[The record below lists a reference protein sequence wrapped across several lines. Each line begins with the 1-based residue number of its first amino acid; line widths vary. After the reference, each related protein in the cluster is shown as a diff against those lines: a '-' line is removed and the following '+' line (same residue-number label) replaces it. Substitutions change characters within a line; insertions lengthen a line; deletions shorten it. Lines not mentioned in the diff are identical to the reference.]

1 MSDWDPEAFTRG
13 LVADMRANNGEVTSG
28 PMAGRPLLLL
38 TTSGAKSG
46 EPRNAI
52 LTYTRDGDRW
62 VVAATKSGAPT
73 NPAWY
78 HNLRANPVVDVEVG
92 GEAFKAR
99 ATVTEPE
106 ERERL
111 WGRHVEAR
119 PEFADYPAK
128 SGRTIPVITLE
139 RLAEGS

>member
-1 MSDWDPEAFTRG
+1 MADWDPEAFTRA

-38 TTSGAKSG
+38 TTSGAKTG
-46 EPRNAI
+46 EPRTAI
-52 LTYTRDGDRW
+52 LTFTRDGDRW
-62 VVAATKSGAPT
+62 VVAASKSGAPE

-78 HNLRANPVVDVEVG
+78 HNLRAEPIVEVEVG
-92 GEAFKAR
+92 GQTFKAR
-99 ATVTEPE
+99 ATETGPE

-111 WGRHVEAR
+111 WARHVAAR
-119 PEFADYPAK
+119 PEFADYPEK

-139 RLAEGS
+139 RIA

>member
-1 MSDWDPEAFTRG
+1 MTDWDPEAFTRG
-13 LVADMRANNGEVTSG
+13 LIADMRANNGAVTSG

-38 TTSGAKSG
+38 TTTGAKTG
-46 EPRNAI
+46 DERQAI

-78 HNLRANPVVDVEVG
+78 HNLRSNPIVEVETG

-99 ATVTEPE
+99 ATETGPD

-111 WGRHVEAR
+111 WARHVEAR
-119 PEFADYPAK
+119 PEFAEYPEK
-128 SGRTIPVITLE
+128 SGRIIPVITLE
-139 RLAEGS
+139 RIG